1 MLITEWGEALDRS
14 APLPE
19 YPRPQL
25 VRGSYLN
32 LNGPWEYAFTADMK
46 KPEEYAGE
54 IVVPFS
60 PESPLSGVG
69 RTLRAGEYLWYRR
82 RFTLPEGFNIGR
94 VLLHFGAVDQSARV
108 WVNGHDAV
116 AHTGGYL
123 PFSADITELL
133 EDGENT
139 LLVRCAD
146 DTDESW
152 HTRGKQKTKKG
163 GIWYTPLSGIWQ
175 TVWCESV
182 PENYIKHLFITPH
195 LADRAVEL
203 FVDGEGEC
211 RAEIEGEEYVF
222 PAGQPAV
229 LELHGEIREWTPER
243 PELYDLTLTLGEDR
257 VRSYFAMRSFG
268 VGTDSAGVK
277 RLLLNGRPYFHNGVL
292 DQGWWPDGLYTAPS
306 DEALAFDIS
315 AAKAMG
321 FNMLRKHV
329 KVEPARWYYHCDRLG
344 MLVWQDMPN
353 GGGKYNALTVSAPLL
368 TGAHTRDD
376 KYARFG
382 RKSERGRREFTAE
395 LREMVT
401 ALYNCPCIAMWVP
414 FNEGWGQFD
423 AEENVR
429 AILSIDD
436 TRTID
441 HASGWHD
448 QGIGEIKS
456 IHLYFD
462 DYRYAP
468 DKLGRCV
475 VLSEFGGYTCAI
487 EGHSAE
493 GKPFGYKK
501 FKTPAEL
508 RAGLVVLYDGQIRP
522 AVRDGLSAA
531 VYTQLTDVENELNGL
546 ITYDRRVLKLAPEA
560 VERTVRM
567 PALRP

>member
-175 TVWCESV
+175 TVW
-182 PENYIKHLFITPH
+182 
-195 LADRAVEL
+195 
-203 FVDGEGEC
+203 
-211 RAEIEGEEYVF
+211 
-222 PAGQPAV
+222 
-229 LELHGEIREWTPER
+229 W
-243 PELYDLTLTLGEDR
+243 
-257 VRSYFAMRSFG
+257 
-268 VGTDSAGVK
+268 
-277 RLLLNGRPYFHNGVL
+277 
-292 DQGWWPDGLYTAPS
+292 
-306 DEALAFDIS
+306 
-315 AAKAMG
+315 
-321 FNMLRKHV
+321 
-329 KVEPARWYYHCDRLG
+329 
-344 MLVWQDMPN
+344 
-353 GGGKYNALTVSAPLL
+353 
-368 TGAHTRDD
+368 
-376 KYARFG
+376 
-382 RKSERGRREFTAE
+382 
-395 LREMVT
+395 
-401 ALYNCPCIAMWVP
+401 
-414 FNEGWGQFD
+414 
-423 AEENVR
+423 
-429 AILSIDD
+429 
-436 TRTID
+436 
-441 HASGWHD
+441 
-448 QGIGEIKS
+448 
-456 IHLYFD
+456 
-462 DYRYAP
+462 
-468 DKLGRCV
+468 
-475 VLSEFGGYTCAI
+475 
-487 EGHSAE
+487 
-493 GKPFGYKK
+493 
-501 FKTPAEL
+501 
-508 RAGLVVLYDGQIRP
+508 
-522 AVRDGLSAA
+522 
-531 VYTQLTDVENELNGL
+531 
-546 ITYDRRVLKLAPEA
+546 
-560 VERTVRM
+560 
-567 PALRP
+567 

>member
-203 FVDGEGEC
+203 FVDGEGAC
-211 RAEIEGEEYVF
+211 RAELEGE
-222 PAGQPAV
+222 
-229 LELHGEIREWTPER
+229 
-243 PELYDLTLTLGEDR
+243 
-257 VRSYFAMRSFG
+257 
-268 VGTDSAGVK
+268 
-277 RLLLNGRPYFHNGVL
+277 N
-292 DQGWWPDGLYTAPS
+292 
-306 DEALAFDIS
+306 
-315 AAKAMG
+315 
-321 FNMLRKHV
+321 
-329 KVEPARWYYHCDRLG
+329 
-344 MLVWQDMPN
+344 
-353 GGGKYNALTVSAPLL
+353 
-368 TGAHTRDD
+368 
-376 KYARFG
+376 
-382 RKSERGRREFTAE
+382 
-395 LREMVT
+395 
-401 ALYNCPCIAMWVP
+401 
-414 FNEGWGQFD
+414 
-423 AEENVR
+423 
-429 AILSIDD
+429 
-436 TRTID
+436 
-441 HASGWHD
+441 
-448 QGIGEIKS
+448 
-456 IHLYFD
+456 IHLYCKSTPC
-462 DYRYAP
+462 AASVHVGIS
-468 DKLGRCV
+468 GRPRFFA
-475 VLSEFGGYTCAI
+475 SSP
-487 EGHSAE
+487 H
-493 GKPFGYKK
+493 
-501 FKTPAEL
+501 
-508 RAGLVVLYDGQIRP
+508 Q
-522 AVRDGLSAA
+522 
-531 VYTQLTDVENELNGL
+531 
-546 ITYDRRVLKLAPEA
+546 
-560 VERTVRM
+560 
-567 PALRP
+567 